1 LVLKRIIAGTK
12 IAFGLH
18 RPGRNLVV
26 LPDDVFIVSYPKSG
40 NTWTRFLI
48 GNLIHPELPA
58 DFSNINLII
67 PDPEGLSKRQLA
79 RMPRPRYIKSHQYF
93 DPRYQK
99 VIYVVRDPRD
109 VALSQYHFHRKR
121 KLLEDGASVE
131 QFISRFVAGK
141 TSPYASWGENVA
153 SWMYT
158 RAGRRDF
165 LLLRYEDMIENTNC
179 ELARVA
185 DFLGL
190 PASPE
195 RLAQAVKRSSAHEM
209 RRLEQKQAH
218 LWSSTKETRQ
228 DVPFVRSAKPGGWK
242 AELPEVSVKEIEG
255 AWAGL
260 MKCLGYQLGFDRE
273 EVGAES
279 RDSDAMLSRVQR

>member
-1 LVLKRIIAGTK
+1 VLRRIIAGTK
-12 IAFGLH
+12 LAFGLH

-48 GNLIHPELPA
+48 GNLIHPQSPA

-67 PDPEGLSKRQLA
+67 PDPEGLSKRKLA

-93 DPRYQK
+93 DPRYPK

-121 KLLEDGASVE
+121 KLLQDGASVE
-131 QFISRFVAGK
+131 HFVSRFVAGK

-153 SWMYT
+153 SWMAT
-158 RAGRRDF
+158 RSGCPGF
-165 LLLRYEDMIENTNC
+165 LLLRYEDMIENITR
-179 ELARVA
+179 ELAKVA

-190 PASPE
+190 KASE
-195 RLAQAVKRSSAHEM
+195 ELLIHAVARSSAHEM
-209 RRLEQKQAH
+209 KKLEQKQAL

-228 DVPFVRSAKPGGWK
+228 DVPFVRAATPGGWK
-242 AELPEVSVKEIEG
+242 SELPETSVREIEN

-260 MKCLGYQLGFDRE
+260 MRSLGYQLRFEQASSGWE
-273 EVGAES
+273 
-279 RDSDAMLSRVQR
+279 DSIAVLNGTRR

>member
-1 LVLKRIIAGTK
+1 VLKRIIAGTK
-12 IAFGLH
+12 LALGLH

-48 GNLIHPELPA
+48 GNLIHPQSPA

-121 KLLEDGASVE
+121 KLLHDGASVG

-153 SWMYT
+153 SWMST
-158 RAGRRDF
+158 RNGHPGF
-165 LLLRYEDMIENTNC
+165 LLLRYEDMIENTAR
-179 ELARVA
+179 ELAKVA
-185 DFLGL
+185 DFLDLEVSHEQLG
-190 PASPE
+190 
-195 RLAQAVKRSSAHEM
+195 QAIARSSVHEM
-209 RRLEQKQAH
+209 RRLEQKQAL

-228 DVPFVRSAKPGGWK
+228 DVPFVRTATPGGWK
-242 AELPEVSVKEIEG
+242 TEIPEASVREIEG
-255 AWAGL
+255 AWAEL
-260 MKCLGYQLGFDRE
+260 MRSLGYQLRFDTQHTRT
-273 EVGAES
+273 GS
-279 RDSDAMLSRVQR
+279 KDSDPLLSGILR

>member
-12 IAFGLH
+12 LAFGLH

-48 GNLIHPELPA
+48 GNLIHPQSPV

-93 DPRYQK
+93 DPRYPK
-99 VIYVVRDPRD
+99 IIYVVRDPRD

-121 KLLEDGASVE
+121 NLLQDGASVE
-131 QFISRFVAGK
+131 QFVSRFVAGK

-153 SWMYT
+153 SWMAT
-158 RAGRRDF
+158 RSDRPGF
-165 LLLRYEDMIENTNC
+165 LLLRYEDMIENTTR
-179 ELARVA
+179 ELAEVA
-185 DFLGL
+185 HFLGIQ
-190 PASPE
+190 ASKE
-195 RLAQAVKRSSAHEM
+195 RLDQAVARSSAHEM
-209 RRLEQKQAH
+209 RRLEEKQAL

-228 DVPFVRSAKPGGWK
+228 DVPFVRAAKPGGWK
-242 AELPEVSVKEIEG
+242 TELPEISVREIEG

-260 MKCLGYQLGFDRE
+260 MKSLGYQLCFDGEHARDGWE
-273 EVGAES
+273 
-279 RDSDAMLSRVQR
+279 DSDVKLGRVLR

>member
-1 LVLKRIIAGTK
+1 VLKRIIAGTRL
-12 IAFGLH
+12 AFGLH

-48 GNLIHPELPA
+48 GNLIHPQSPA

-79 RMPRPRYIKSHQYF
+79 HMPRPRYIKSHQYF
-93 DPRYQK
+93 DPRYPK

-121 KLLEDGASVE
+121 NLLQDGASVE
-131 QFISRFVAGK
+131 QFVSRFVAGK

-153 SWMYT
+153 SWMAT
-158 RAGRRDF
+158 RSDRPGF
-165 LLLRYEDMIENTNC
+165 LLLRYEDMIENTTR
-179 ELARVA
+179 ELAEVA
-185 DFLGL
+185 HFLGIQ
-190 PASPE
+190 ASKE
-195 RLAQAVKRSSAHEM
+195 RLDQAVARSSAHEM
-209 RRLEQKQAH
+209 RRLEEKQAL

-228 DVPFVRSAKPGGWK
+228 DVPFVRAAKPGGWK
-242 AELPEVSVKEIEG
+242 TELPEISVREIEG

-260 MKCLGYQLGFDRE
+260 MKSLGYQLCFDGE
-273 EVGAES
+273 HA
-279 RDSDAMLSRVQR
+279 RDGWEGSDVKLGRVLR

>member
-1 LVLKRIIAGTK
+1 MFQRIIAGTK
-12 IAFGLH
+12 FVFGLH
-18 RPGRNLVV
+18 CPGRNLAVF
-26 LPDDVFIVSYPKSG
+26 PDDVFIVSYPKSG

-48 GNLIHPELPA
+48 GNLIHPQSRT
-58 DFSNINLII
+58 DFSNINLVI
-67 PDPEGLSKRQLA
+67 PDPEGLSKRKLA
-79 RMPRPRYIKSHQYF
+79 GMPRPRYIKSHQYF

-121 KLLEDGASVE
+121 KLLQDGASVE
-131 QFISRFVAGK
+131 QFITRFVAGK

-153 SWMYT
+153 SWMAT
-158 RAGRRDF
+158 RGGHPYF
-165 LLLRYEDMIENTNC
+165 LLLRYEDMIENTIL
-179 ELARVA
+179 ELTKVA

-190 PASPE
+190 PATDE
-195 RLAQAVKRSSAHEM
+195 RLAQAVARSSAHEM

-242 AELPEVSVKEIEG
+242 DELPETSVLEIES
-255 AWAGL
+255 AWAVL
-260 MKCLGYQLGFDRE
+260 MESLGYQLRFDRE
-273 EVGAES
+273 QVSAGSKNSE
-279 RDSDAMLSRVQR
+279 AMLSRVVR